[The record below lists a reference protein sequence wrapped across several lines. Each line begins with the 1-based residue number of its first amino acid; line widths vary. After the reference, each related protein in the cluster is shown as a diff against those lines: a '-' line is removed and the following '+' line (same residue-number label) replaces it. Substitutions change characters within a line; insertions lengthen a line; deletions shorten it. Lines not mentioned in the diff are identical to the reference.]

1 MVATLPEM
9 GGERR
14 RERRAGTATRLAA
27 MMALLAAV
35 GMFLGVAVT
44 ALPGSMDDKSNDE
57 MEHASPMHM
66 HVLHI
71 RRNVAALMPWRWRDA
86 QSSGL

>member
-44 ALPGSMDDKSNDE
+44 ALPGQWMTCE

-66 HVLHI
+66 HILHI